1 MRVLIDFFKLFKGN
15 GVTGCAEAALVHA
28 AQLASMRPSVVP
40 GAVVARVADGSVG
53 DCRQFVRV

>member
-1 MRVLIDFFKLFKGN
+1 MRILIGFFKLFKGN

-28 AQLASMRPSVVP
+28 AQLASMRP
-40 GAVVARVADGSVG
+40 GAVVARVADGIVG